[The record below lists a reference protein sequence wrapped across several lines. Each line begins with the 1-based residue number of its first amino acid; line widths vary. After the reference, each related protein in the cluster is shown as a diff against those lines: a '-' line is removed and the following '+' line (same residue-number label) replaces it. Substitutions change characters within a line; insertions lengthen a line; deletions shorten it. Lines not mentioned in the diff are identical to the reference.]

1 MSLPSGS
8 WMGSNVTSEDIT
20 QLRAT
25 RRLPRETDVGVRLPR
40 GEQRPRPEGQERV
53 VFLTHFERGFGLP
66 ASTFFRAFLEFFGL
80 QPHHLGA
87 GAIVQ
92 LSGFVTLCEGYLGVE
107 PTIDLWARFFSLKQ
121 QGPSAGEF
129 ADCGAAVISKRSGA
143 DFPKIPLEDSAKKWQ
158 NSFFYVRNLGADRI
172 NLPAFAIAPPRA
184 KTNWGYSPR
193 RPSQEIVN
201 LCERVTVMRT
211 QEGLTGTDLLAAFI
225 MRRVL
230 PLQGRSCLIGEMVGL
245 QDPNRMGSTRLSA
258 EQIARGVNDIS
269 KANLGEDWRFGKAP
283 YSQSNPAPQVS
294 VWSSYFA
301 AVHLL
306 IRPDA
311 TRGVLLN
318 AIRHPY
324 ARAPSQVAPVAPEEP
339 AAHGGEEVAESDA
352 GAGRR
357 AGKSRVFLH
366 VS

>member
-1 MSLPSGS
+1 
-8 WMGSNVTSEDIT
+8 
-20 QLRAT
+20 
-25 RRLPRETDVGVRLPR
+25 
-40 GEQRPRPEGQERV
+40 
-53 VFLTHFERGFGLP
+53 
-66 ASTFFRAFLEFFGL
+66 
-80 QPHHLGA
+80 
-87 GAIVQ
+87 
-92 LSGFVTLCEGYLGVE
+92 
-107 PTIDLWARFFSLKQ
+107 
-121 QGPSAGEF
+121 
-129 ADCGAAVISKRSGA
+129 
-143 DFPKIPLEDSAKKWQ
+143 
-158 NSFFYVRNLGADRI
+158 
-172 NLPAFAIAPPRA
+172 
-184 KTNWGYSPR
+184 
-193 RPSQEIVN
+193 
-201 LCERVTVMRT
+201 MRT

-245 QDPNRMGSTRLSA
+245 QDPNRMGSTRLST
-258 EQIARGVNDIS
+258 EQVARGVNDIS

-301 AVHLL
+301 AAHLL

-339 AAHGGEEVAESDA
+339 AAHGGEEEAESDA

-357 AGKSRVFLH
+357 AGKSCIFLH
-366 VS
+366 VA